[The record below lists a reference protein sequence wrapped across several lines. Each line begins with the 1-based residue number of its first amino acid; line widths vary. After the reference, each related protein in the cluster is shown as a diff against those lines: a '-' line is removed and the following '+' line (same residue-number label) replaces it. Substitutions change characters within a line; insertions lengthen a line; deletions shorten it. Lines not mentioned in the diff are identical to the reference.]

1 MTNICA
7 PTHIATGSY
16 VSIDVAT
23 ENILLSTSCFW
34 LVDQYTVFRCGGDG
48 YSIPY
53 GAIKCVVNKICA
65 PTPIPSAGYVSN
77 EVASDIVQPAS
88 LQPINLL
95 SRPWRIDTEPSHS
108 PRATDFL
115 TSTVPWSAY

>member
-1 MTNICA
+1 MTNMCA

-48 YSIPY
+48 YSNPY
-53 GAIKCVVNKICA
+53 GAIECVVNNICA
-65 PTPIPSAGYVSN
+65 PTPIPSAGYVLN
-77 EVASDIVQPAS
+77 EVASER
-88 LQPINLL
+88 LQPSSLHPVNLL
-95 SRPWRIDTEPSHS
+95 SCP
-108 PRATDFL
+108 
-115 TSTVPWSAY
+115 